1 MKTVL
6 TILLSAFFLTSAT
19 ANNSGDIKIGP
30 NGKTSF
36 LELRM
41 QSKKASVATIT
52 ILNANGVVVSTQ
64 TANLVRGKN
73 NLAMVDIA
81 SLEEGMY
88 KVTLVSDKKTHTA
101 QFMNWR

>member
-1 MKTVL
+1 MKVVL
-6 TILLSAFFLTSAT
+6 TIFLSVFFLAT
-19 ANNSGDIKIGP
+19 ASANNSGDIKIGS
-30 NGKTSF
+30 NGKTSTI
-36 LELRM
+36 ELRM
-41 QSKKASVATIT
+41 QSKKAASATIT

-73 NLAMVDIA
+73 NIAMIDIA

-88 KVTLVSDKKTHTA
+88 KVTLVSNKKTLTT